1 MSPKI
6 VVSKG
11 ERIMEVNLSD
21 RAAKL
26 AARVLW
32 EEVKNNLTDP
42 ETRRYY
48 PDEIEVIE
56 ELLELGKSLRETSQ

>member
-1 MSPKI
+1 
-6 VVSKG
+6 
-11 ERIMEVNLSD
+11 MEVNLSD